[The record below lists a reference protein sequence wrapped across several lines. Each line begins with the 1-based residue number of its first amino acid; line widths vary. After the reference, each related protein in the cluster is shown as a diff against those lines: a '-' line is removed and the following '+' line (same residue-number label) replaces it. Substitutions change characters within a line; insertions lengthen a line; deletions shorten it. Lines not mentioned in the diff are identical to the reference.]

1 VRRNVPPSAEIE
13 DQIDQLLAVGVG
25 VNGHRFLP
33 TGGHRFS
40 PVAAMFS
47 PHWWPPSSPRWCGGS
62 RGLDGAKAVGRSGI
76 ESPRRV
82 QLSRGSTPSP
92 AVAWASR

>member
-1 VRRNVPPSAEIE
+1 MAVEFSP
-13 DQIDQLLAVGVG
+13 LAAIGSP
-25 VNGHRFLP
+25 RWRPCFLP
-33 TGGHRFS
+33 TGGHEFS
-40 PVAAMFS
+40 P
-47 PHWWPPSSPRWCGGS
+47 WCGGS